1 MTPREKA
8 VELYNHYD
16 QLIRDN
22 TRGVSVKQL
31 AIECSIK
38 TANEVIDF
46 IDQQMQG
53 WADTDMIRFWVET
66 KIEIEKL

>member
-53 WADTDMIRFWVET
+53 WADTDMIRFWVDT
-66 KIEIEKL
+66 KIEIETL

>member
-8 VELYNHYD
+8 IELYNHYD

-22 TRGVSVKQL
+22 TRGVSIKPMAV
-31 AIECSIK
+31 ECALK

-46 IDQQMQG
+46 IDQQTQG
-53 WADTDMIRFWVET
+53 WMDTDLIQFWVDT

>member
-53 WADTDMIRFWVET
+53 WADTDMIRFWVDT

>member
-31 AIECSIK
+31 AIECAIK
-38 TANEVIDF
+38 TADEVIDF
-46 IDQQMQG
+46 IDQQTQG
-53 WADTDMIRFWVET
+53 WMDTDLIQFWVDT